1 MAASGIV
8 AAMDLFHLDEEFARL
23 APGED
28 DFAHFFATDRL
39 SLTVVRWLAG
49 SVDDQT
55 PHAEEEVYYVV
66 RGSGQLT
73 VAGQTRPVCAGSI
86 AYVGAKVEHHFHDIA
101 EDLEVLVFWA
111 PPRRSARPAGR

>member
-1 MAASGIV
+1 
-8 AAMDLFHLDEEFARL
+8 MDLFHLDEEFAKL
-23 APGED
+23 AAGQD

-49 SVDDQT
+49 TVDDQT

-66 RGSGQLT
+66 RGSGQVT
-73 VAGQTRPVCAGSI
+73 VAGQTMPVSPGSVVC
-86 AYVGAKVEHHFHDIA
+86 VGARVAHHFHDIV

-111 PPRRSARPAGR
+111 PPRRSRRLPAR